1 MTRKP
6 VIGITQGR
14 GGEGRLD
21 VGEGYLSAVWDAG
34 GVGVA
39 LPCFSERAEEYAEY
53 FDGFIFGGGGDISPW
68 YYGENEFPQEL
79 LDIDGGRDEFE
90 WRLLGCAIEKQKPM
104 LGICR
109 GAQVMN
115 VFFGGTLYPYIE
127 GHIAKTQNCELWH
140 NLTVFEGTTLHK
152 CTKKD
157 KITVNSRH
165 KQNIKA
171 RGRGINVCA
180 LSDDGFIEAIELDG
194 YPSFFL
200 GVQFH
205 PERYYATDAAAR
217 EIFEGLVERAEKWK
231 IENRKW

>member
-1 MTRKP
+1 MTRRP
-6 VIGITQGR
+6 VIGITQSRGR
-14 GGEGRLD
+14 EGRLD
-21 VGEGYLSAVWDAG
+21 VGEGYLCAVWDAG
-34 GVGVA
+34 GVGVT
-39 LPCFSERAEEYAEY
+39 LPCLAEKAEEYAEY

-68 YYGENEFPQEL
+68 YYGENEFPREL
-79 LDIDGGRDEFE
+79 LDIDEKRDTFE
-90 WRLLGCAIEKQKPM
+90 WRLLECAIKKQKPI

-127 GHIAKTQNCELWH
+127 GHISKAQNREIWH
-140 NLTVFEGTTLHK
+140 NLSVFKGNTLHK
-152 CTKKD
+152 CTKNG

-180 LSDDGFIEAIELDG
+180 LSDDGFIEAIELEG

-205 PERYYATDAAAR
+205 PERYYESDAAAR
-217 EIFEGLVERAEKWK
+217 GIFEELVESAK
-231 IENRKW
+231 N